1 MVAGLGEV
9 FLELG
14 PIVVVVILVDAGEA
28 TLGLLVRL
36 PAAASAVTGYQRCVR
51 NTISEKK

>member
-14 PIVVVVILVDAGEA
+14 PIVVVVILVDTGEA

-36 PAAASAVTGYQRCVR
+36 TAAASAVTGYQRCVR